1 VLKLKGGGEATYTL
15 LSWLGVSER
24 IDHVRLDNSDSKKA
38 FTILSTRVLFH
49 TGWRSHD
56 EIALQYSHFIYG
68 SDVEVKTGYP
78 PMLDPTANPD
88 HDVFSL
94 TGTFWW

>member
-1 VLKLKGGGEATYTL
+1 
-15 LSWLGVSER
+15 VSER
-24 IDHVRLDNSDSKKA
+24 LDHVRLDNSDSKKA
-38 FTILSTRVLFH
+38 FTIVSSRLLFH
-49 TGWRSHD
+49 TGWKSRD
-56 EIALQYSHFIYG
+56 EFALQYSHFTYG

-78 PMLDPTANPD
+78 ATLDPTANPD